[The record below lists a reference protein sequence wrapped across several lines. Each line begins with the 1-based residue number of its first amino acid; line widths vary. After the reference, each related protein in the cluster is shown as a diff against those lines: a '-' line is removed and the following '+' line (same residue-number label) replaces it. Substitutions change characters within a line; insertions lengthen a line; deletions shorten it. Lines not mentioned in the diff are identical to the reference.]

1 MPINTPKLKIN
12 GEIRV
17 PNVRLIDSD
26 GKQLGVM
33 PPREALRLAENRGL
47 DLVEIVPTSNPPVC
61 KLVDYGKYMYELT
74 KKEKAKTKGQTSAQL
89 KEIRFHPNTDEHD
102 FLFKSRHAKEF
113 LEQGHKVKGSVFFKG
128 REITYTALGEDLL
141 KRFMEFL
148 DEVGKVEQTPKLE
161 GKNMSVIIAPDKS
174 KKKVAQPRGESAAK
188 APEGA
193 IRAKTTTVGGGSQK
207 PHQELAKDEKAEIT
221 PRETQKDI
229 KEN

>member
-1 MPINTPKLKIN
+1 
-12 GEIRV
+12 
-17 PNVRLIDSD
+17 
-26 GKQLGVM
+26 M

-174 KKKVAQPRGESAAK
+174 KKKSAPKAAEGTIQAKPTAVEGES
-188 APEGA
+188 P
-193 IRAKTTTVGGGSQK
+193 RRK
-207 PHQELAKDEKAEIT
+207 PDRAKDEKSGS
-221 PRETQKDI
+221 PVRETQKDT

>member
-1 MPINTPKLKIN
+1 
-12 GEIRV
+12 
-17 PNVRLIDSD
+17 VRLIDSD

-33 PPREALRLAENRGL
+33 PPREALKLSETRGL

-74 KKEKAKTKGQTSAQL
+74 KKEKAKTKGQSSAQL
-89 KEIRFHPNTDEHD
+89 KEIRFHPNTDDHD
-102 FLFKSRHAKEF
+102 FLFKSRHAREF

-148 DEVGKVEQTPKLE
+148 DDVGKVEQLPKLE
-161 GKNMSVIIAPDKS
+161 GKNMAVIIAPDKS
-174 KKKVAQPRGESAAK
+174 KKKTASSAKRGESAPK
-188 APEGA
+188 NSEGTPSP
-193 IRAKTTTVGGGSQK
+193 KVQVVESTSS
-207 PHQELAKDEKAEIT
+207 HQEQGQIKKQNDT
-221 PRETQKDI
+221 

>member
-1 MPINTPKLKIN
+1 
-12 GEIRV
+12 
-17 PNVRLIDSD
+17 
-26 GKQLGVM
+26 M

-61 KLVDYGKYMYELT
+61 KLVDYGKYMYEVT
-74 KKEKAKTKGQTSAQL
+74 KKEKAKTKGQSSAQL

-141 KRFMEFL
+141 KRFVEFL

-161 GKNMSVIIAPDKS
+161 GKNMAVIIAPDKS
-174 KKKVAQPRGESAAK
+174 KKKSGPPRGESAPK
-188 APEGA
+188 VSEGESPK
-193 IRAKTTTVGGGSQK
+193 RDHDRVKEEK
-207 PHQELAKDEKAEIT
+207 KDNDT
-221 PRETQKDI
+221 

>member
-1 MPINTPKLKIN
+1 M
-12 GEIRV
+12 
-17 PNVRLIDSD
+17 IDSD

-33 PPREALRLAENRGL
+33 PPREAMRLAENRGL

-102 FLFKSRHAKEF
+102 FQFKSRHAKEF

-128 REITYTALGEDLL
+128 REITYASHGEALLN
-141 KRFMEFL
+141 RFVEFL
-148 DEVGKVEQTPKLE
+148 VEVGKVEQKPKLE
-161 GKNMSVIIAPDKS
+161 GKSMAVIIAPDKS
-174 KKKVAQPRGESAAK
+174 KKK
-188 APEGA
+188 
-193 IRAKTTTVGGGSQK
+193 TVEPKQK
-207 PHQELAKDEKAEIT
+207 
-221 PRETQKDI
+221 ET

>member
-1 MPINTPKLKIN
+1 
-12 GEIRV
+12 
-17 PNVRLIDSD
+17 
-26 GKQLGVM
+26 M
-33 PPREALRLAENRGL
+33 PPRDALRLAETRGL

-74 KKEKAKTKGQTSAQL
+74 KKEKAKSKGQTSAQL

-128 REITYTALGEDLL
+128 REITYTAHGEELL

-148 DEVGKVEQTPKLE
+148 SEVGKVEQLPKLE
-161 GKNMSVIIAPDKS
+161 GKNMAVIIAPDKS
-174 KKKVAQPRGESAAK
+174 KKKSGTKEAK
-188 APEGA
+188 EEP
-193 IRAKTTTVGGGSQK
+193 K
-207 PHQELAKDEKAEIT
+207 LKDT
-221 PRETQKDI
+221 

>member
-1 MPINTPKLKIN
+1 MNTPKLKIN
-12 GEIRV
+12 NEIRV

-33 PPREALRLAENRGL
+33 PPREAMRLAENRGL

-102 FLFKSRHAKEF
+102 FQFKSRHAKEF

-128 REITYTALGEDLL
+128 REITYASHGEALLN
-141 KRFMEFL
+141 RFVEFL
-148 DEVGKVEQTPKLE
+148 VEVGKVEQKPKLE
-161 GKNMSVIIAPDKS
+161 GKSMAVIIAPDKS
-174 KKKVAQPRGESAAK
+174 KKK
-188 APEGA
+188 
-193 IRAKTTTVGGGSQK
+193 TVEPKQK
-207 PHQELAKDEKAEIT
+207 
-221 PRETQKDI
+221 ET